1 MFSNISGNQNTAV
14 GASSLLLSTGNNN
27 TSIGHNAG
35 STLTSGDNNIFIG
48 AGVIPNIATTASNQ
62 LNIGNWIYGNSGSIG
77 IGVLNP
83 GAKLDIAGTIKIA
96 DGTQ

>member
-1 MFSNISGNQNTAV
+1 MT
-14 GASSLLLSTGNNN
+14 
-27 TSIGHNAG
+27 
-35 STLTSGDNNIFIG
+35 
-48 AGVIPNIATTASNQ
+48 PNIATTASNQ